1 MPKQTG
7 AVNIENPCHA
17 HRADLLF
24 YSYKRIKGYDMR
36 PYRLDQLFKAL
47 SEPTRLRLLN
57 LLRLGSI
64 CVCELH
70 AVLRIPQPTASR
82 HLAAL
87 RHAGLVE
94 DCRSGTRI
102 IYSLTSPNTPQVE
115 ALFEMLDKCCP
126 CEEVMREDLERLKK
140 AVRNGTCRLD
150 PYPPE
155 RNYPALDNASF
166 AGAG

>member
-1 MPKQTG
+1 MHTMKQ
-7 AVNIENPCHA
+7 H
-17 HRADLLF
+17 
-24 YSYKRIKGYDMR
+24 
-36 PYRLDQLFKAL
+36 RLDQLFKAV
-47 SEPTRLRLLN
+47 SDPTRLRLLN

-94 DCRSGTRI
+94 DCRSGSRI
-102 IYSLTSPNTPQVE
+102 IYSLAPPQTPQIE
-115 ALFEMLDKCCP
+115 ALFELMDKCCP
-126 CEEVMREDLERLKK
+126 QDELMKEDLVRLKE
-140 AVRNGTCRLD
+140 AVRDGSCRLD

-155 RNYPALDNASF
+155 REYPVPGNTSLADVTY
-166 AGAG
+166 

>member
-1 MPKQTG
+1 MKQ
-7 AVNIENPCHA
+7 H
-17 HRADLLF
+17 
-24 YSYKRIKGYDMR
+24 
-36 PYRLDQLFKAL
+36 RLDRLFKAL
-47 SEPTRLRLLN
+47 SDPTRLRLLN

-94 DCRSGTRI
+94 DCRSGSRI
-102 IYSLTSPNTPQVE
+102 IYSLVPRGTPQLE
-115 ALFEMLDKCCP
+115 GLFELLDKCCP
-126 CEEVMREDLERLKK
+126 CDDVMSDDLARLKE
-140 AVRNGTCRLD
+140 AVRNGSCRLD

-155 RNYPALDNASF
+155 REYPALENASIIE
-166 AGAG
+166 GII

>member
-1 MPKQTG
+1 MKQ
-7 AVNIENPCHA
+7 
-17 HRADLLF
+17 
-24 YSYKRIKGYDMR
+24 
-36 PYRLDQLFKAL
+36 YRLNQLFKAL

-102 IYSLTSPNTPQVE
+102 IYSLAPPGTSQIE
-115 ALFEMLDKCCP
+115 ALYELLDKCCP
-126 CEEVMREDLERLKK
+126 RDEVMRADLVRLKE

-155 RNYPALDNASF
+155 REYPAFGNASMS
-166 AGAG
+166 GAR

>member
-1 MPKQTG
+1 
-7 AVNIENPCHA
+7 
-17 HRADLLF
+17 
-24 YSYKRIKGYDMR
+24 MR
-36 PYRLDQLFKAL
+36 QPRLDELFKAV

-70 AVLRIPQPTASR
+70 AVLEIPQPTASR

-94 DCRSGTRI
+94 DCRSGNRI
-102 IYSLTSPNTPQVE
+102 IYSLAPPGTPQVE
-115 ALFEMLDKCCP
+115 ALYELLEKCCP
-126 CEEVMREDLERLKK
+126 CDEVMRADLSRLKE

-150 PYPPE
+150 PYPAGREFPVFG
-155 RNYPALDNASF
+155 NASL
-166 AGAG
+166 AEGTY

>member
-1 MPKQTG
+1 
-7 AVNIENPCHA
+7 
-17 HRADLLF
+17 
-24 YSYKRIKGYDMR
+24 MR
-36 PYRLDQLFKAL
+36 QHRLDQLFKAV
-47 SEPTRLRLLN
+47 SDPTRLRLLN

-102 IYSLTSPNTPQVE
+102 IYSLALPGTPQIE
-115 ALFEMLDKCCP
+115 ALFELLDRCCP
-126 CEEVMREDLERLKK
+126 CDEVMREDLVRLKE

-155 RNYPALDNASF
+155 REYPAVGNAPLAEGTF
-166 AGAG
+166 

>member
-1 MPKQTG
+1 MYKMKQ
-7 AVNIENPCHA
+7 
-17 HRADLLF
+17 
-24 YSYKRIKGYDMR
+24 
-36 PYRLDQLFKAL
+36 YRLDQLFKAV
-47 SEPTRLRLLN
+47 SDPTRLRLLN

-94 DCRSGTRI
+94 DCRSGSRI
-102 IYSLTSPNTPQVE
+102 IYSLVPPGTPQID
-115 ALFEMLDKCCP
+115 ALFELMDKCRP
-126 CEEVMREDLERLKK
+126 QDELMKEDLVRLKE
-140 AVRNGTCRLD
+140 AVRNRSCRLD

-155 RNYPALDNASF
+155 REYPALGNASL
-166 AGAG
+166 AEGTY

>member
-1 MPKQTG
+1 
-7 AVNIENPCHA
+7 
-17 HRADLLF
+17 
-24 YSYKRIKGYDMR
+24 MR
-36 PYRLDQLFKAL
+36 QYRLDQLFKAV
-47 SEPTRLRLLN
+47 SDPTRLRLLN

-87 RHAGLVE
+87 RHAGLVQ

-102 IYSLTSPNTPQVE
+102 IYSLAPAETHQIQ
-115 ALFEMLDKCCP
+115 ALQELLDKYCP
-126 CEEVMREDLERLKK
+126 FDDVMREDLARLKE

-150 PYPPE
+150 PYPSRKEVPTIG
-155 RNYPALDNASF
+155 NASF
-166 AGAG
+166 AGGTY

>member
-1 MPKQTG
+1 
-7 AVNIENPCHA
+7 
-17 HRADLLF
+17 
-24 YSYKRIKGYDMR
+24 MR
-36 PYRLDQLFKAL
+36 QHRLDQLFKAV
-47 SEPTRLRLLN
+47 SDPTRVRLLN

-94 DCRSGTRI
+94 DCRSGSRI
-102 IYSLTSPNTPQVE
+102 IYSLVPPGTPQIE
-115 ALFEMLDKCCP
+115 ALFELLDKCCP
-126 CEEVMREDLERLKK
+126 QDEVMKEDLARLKE

-155 RNYPALDNASF
+155 REYPAPGDASL
-166 AGAG
+166 AEGTY